1 MKSRLL
7 LFAALLA
14 LAGCAHQPPQTQSG
28 HKPKLET
35 IQHDYATTYLYR

>member
-1 MKSRLL
+1 MKSRVFLL
-7 LFAALLA
+7 VAILA
-14 LAGCAHQPPQTQSG
+14 LAGCANRPPQTQSG